1 MFRPSANRR
10 GAAVTALC
18 AATLVFSWIGPAPAL
33 AGPGSAAAGQVP
45 AISALAGH
53 EIHTVRTGPRS
64 VAVYV
69 DGAQRTTVGLSDP
82 AYTVRTA
89 LSQDARTA
97 ALILDFTGRAGSELR
112 LLAVASGETRT
123 VARGEITSAAFSA
136 DGRLAYLRLDGSVL
150 TYSGTAGSTA
160 RGTLTGHAPELVGW
174 TSDGAG
180 LLVQHR
186 DATAMT
192 PSLSRFDLA
201 TGALAPVL
209 TSDPAAGVVYRDFR
223 VTTQDGVQRVT
234 AIRATHSY
242 PCAGRDSALV
252 LADERGAV
260 LRTLGT
266 TTDSYRSAIWSSD
279 GRWIAY
285 ELQACVSVKQKAS
298 DRGAALDRVSSVNGV
313 YVLDRAT
320 GRSHRVVRGL
330 SRNFPLT
337 GLAAGTVRLASDR
350 LGMRT
355 AAAGA
360 VDALAADRLDA
371 AADGGASIQ
380 AKIFP
385 SNFIHQLW
393 DTADDFNGNSACGP
407 TSAVMDLAGYQLAS
421 EFGLWASW
429 PYGHWSPY
437 GGYIS
442 RVYSAYGT
450 TYNAYAPDPNWN
462 WFAGAYGWMVDDP
475 NVGTIHYWLTDY
487 LDRHVSYPIAQ
498 ASNPSGAWIR
508 AQIDANL
515 MVVVSGNFV
524 YGRYG
529 HIALITGYTDDGRFY
544 VNDPYGA
551 GTDGSYDG
559 KNTIYTLD
567 YMRGW
572 AFWAA

>member
-1 MFRPSANRR
+1 MLRPRARHG
-10 GAAVTALC
+10 GAALTTLC
-18 AATLVFSWIGPAPAL
+18 AAVLALAWLGPAPAL
-33 AGPGSAAAGQVP
+33 AQPAPALAQPVPAGQ
-45 AISALAGH
+45 
-53 EIHTVRTGPRS
+53 EIHTVRTAARS
-64 VAVYV
+64 FAVHVNGVAR
-69 DGAQRTTVGLSDP
+69 ATVEVSDP
-82 AYTVRTA
+82 AYTVRA
-89 LSQDARTA
+89 VLSADGRTA
-97 ALILDFTGRAGSELR
+97 AVIPDFTGYAGSELR
-112 LLAVASGETRT
+112 LLDVASGQTRT
-123 VARGEITSAAFSA
+123 VARGEVTSATFSA
-136 DGRLAYLRLDGSVL
+136 DGRLAYARLGGEVL
-150 TYSGTAGSTA
+150 THSGAAGSTVH
-160 RGTLTGHAPELVGW
+160 GTVAGRAPELLGW
-174 TSDGAG
+174 ASGGTA
-180 LLVQHR
+180 LLVAHR
-186 DATAMT
+186 DAAAMVA
-192 PSLSRFDLA
+192 SLSRFDLA

-209 TSDPAAGVVYRDFR
+209 ASNPAAGLVYRDFR
-223 VTTQDGVQRVT
+223 LATVGGVQRVT
-234 AIRATHSY
+234 AVRATHSY

-260 LRTLGT
+260 LRTVGT
-266 TTDSYRSAIWSSD
+266 TTDSYRSAVWGSD
-279 GRWIAY
+279 GRAVAY
-285 ELQACVSVKQKAS
+285 ELQACVAAGQKAR
-298 DRGAALDRVSSVNGV
+298 DRGAALRRMSTVNGV
-313 YVLDRAT
+313 YVRDLAT
-320 GRSHRVVRGL
+320 GRAHRVVRGL
-330 SRNFPLT
+330 SHSFPLA
-337 GLAAGTVRLASDR
+337 GFAAGAVRLASDR
-350 LGMRT
+350 LGVRT
-355 AAAGA
+355 APATA

-371 AADGGASIQ
+371 AADGPSTQ

-421 EFGLWASW
+421 EFGVWVSS

-437 GGYIS
+437 GGYVS

-450 TYNAYAPDPNWN
+450 TYNAYGPDPNWN
-462 WFAGAYGWMVDDP
+462 WFAGAYGWMVDNP
-475 NVGTIHYWLTDY
+475 SVGTIHYWLTDF
-487 LDRHVSYPIAQ
+487 LDRHVAYPIAQ
-498 ASNPSGAWIR
+498 ASNPSPAWIR